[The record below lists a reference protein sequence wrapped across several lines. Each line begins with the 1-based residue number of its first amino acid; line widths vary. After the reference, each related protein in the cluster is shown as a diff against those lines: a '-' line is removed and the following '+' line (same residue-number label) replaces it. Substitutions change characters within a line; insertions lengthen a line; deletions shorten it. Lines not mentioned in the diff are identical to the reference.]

1 MVPVPHQ
8 GTIPLLGCLRGLI
21 STAKALCFFMRSLS
35 PLWFIGV
42 TSDLLYTSIRD
53 KDFVRDM
60 DHQYCIPIN
69 YS

>member
-21 STAKALCFFMRSLS
+21 STAEALCFFMRSLS

-42 TSDLLYTSIRD
+42 TSDLPYTSIRD
-53 KDFVRDM
+53 KDFVRDRVISIAFL
-60 DHQYCIPIN
+60 QL
-69 YS
+69 S